1 MRARYRPTATYRLQ
15 LHAGFT
21 FADAAA
27 TVPYLAA
34 LGISHVYLSP
44 VLQARPGSTHGYDVV
59 NHCALNPELGGTKG
73 FESLSQTLEAHDM
86 GQIWDIVPNHM
97 GVMGDDNPWWLSVLE
112 NGPASPWADFFDIDW
127 HPLKRE
133 LHGKV
138 LVPILGAPY
147 GETLAGGELV
157 LRFDPEVGSFS
168 LHYYEHRFPLDPS
181 TYPRILNLELD
192 ALRQR
197 LGGSHPDLLEFES
210 LITAFG
216 HLPLRSKSDG
226 EALRERERDKEIHKR
241 ALAALSARNPA
252 IDAHIAHQV
261 ATINA
266 HHGDF
271 SRDDSLHGLLEQQP
285 WRLSF
290 WRVAVDEIN
299 YRRFFDINDL
309 AGLRMERPEVFE
321 ATHAL
326 ILEQVRLGRVHG
338 LRIDHPDGLYDPLA
352 YFTQLAAAT
361 RTALGQPPGTE
372 PAVYTVVE
380 KILADHESLRGS
392 WPVHGTTGYEFIRL
406 MNGLQVDG
414 NGLTALRDSFSAFT
428 GRTGS
433 MAEVVYA
440 AKRTLMRNTLASEL
454 NVLANRLGRL
464 AEGDP
469 FTRDFTVNALRAA
482 LGEIVAAFPVYRTY
496 VDRQG
501 AQEEDRRDLDWAV
514 AQAKKRRAREETTI
528 YDFIHR
534 VLALD
539 VADDVPRLQRL
550 AMQDFAMRFAQYTG
564 PVMAKSVEDTA
575 FYRMFPLA
583 SLNEVGSNPA
593 RAEISIAAFHHH
605 NQRRAQLFPHQML
618 ASTTHDTKRS
628 EDVRARINVLSEC
641 PQAFADALQRW
652 ARINRRHLTEMDGER
667 LPSSHHEYLL
677 YQTLIGTWPERV
689 VAATEPDY
697 ADRIVAYMQKA
708 AREGKEQSS
717 WFSPDMAYEGAL
729 ERFIRGILEA
739 GANNPFP
746 DDLTRF
752 VTQLIPFGRWNS
764 LVQSL
769 LQTTVPGMPD
779 IYQGIELEALSL
791 VDPDNR
797 RPVDY
802 AKRRELLDRLLK
814 HPAPANRWETAW
826 AARDEGTLKL
836 HLLVTILTWRRE
848 DPALFQRGSYLPLTV
863 SGPRA
868 DHLCA
873 FARIFEDRAMI
884 VLAPRLLHT
893 ACQGDPEQLNA
904 TLWTGTRL
912 QLDADLPAGPWQN
925 LLTGAPCPPD
935 AWDDLSVALSAAP
948 MAVLRAGS

>member
-1 MRARYRPTATYRLQ
+1 
-15 LHAGFT
+15 
-21 FADAAA
+21 
-27 TVPYLAA
+27 
-34 LGISHVYLSP
+34 
-44 VLQARPGSTHGYDVV
+44 
-59 NHCALNPELGGTKG
+59 
-73 FESLSQTLEAHDM
+73 
-86 GQIWDIVPNHM
+86 
-97 GVMGDDNPWWLSVLE
+97 
-112 NGPASPWADFFDIDW
+112 
-127 HPLKRE
+127 
-133 LHGKV
+133 
-138 LVPILGAPY
+138 
-147 GETLAGGELV
+147 
-157 LRFDPEVGSFS
+157 
-168 LHYYEHRFPLDPS
+168 
-181 TYPRILNLELD
+181 
-192 ALRQR
+192 
-197 LGGSHPDLLEFES
+197 
-210 LITAFG
+210 
-216 HLPLRSKSDG
+216 
-226 EALRERERDKEIHKR
+226 
-241 ALAALSARNPA
+241 
-252 IDAHIAHQV
+252 
-261 ATINA
+261 
-266 HHGDF
+266 
-271 SRDDSLHGLLEQQP
+271 
-285 WRLSF
+285 
-290 WRVAVDEIN
+290 
-299 YRRFFDINDL
+299 
-309 AGLRMERPEVFE
+309 
-321 ATHAL
+321 
-326 ILEQVRLGRVHG
+326 
-338 LRIDHPDGLYDPLA
+338 
-352 YFTQLAAAT
+352 
-361 RTALGQPPGTE
+361 
-372 PAVYTVVE
+372 
-380 KILADHESLRGS
+380 
-392 WPVHGTTGYEFIRL
+392 
-406 MNGLQVDG
+406 
-414 NGLTALRDSFSAFT
+414 
-428 GRTGS
+428 
-433 MAEVVYA
+433 
-440 AKRTLMRNTLASEL
+440 
-454 NVLANRLGRL
+454 
-464 AEGDP
+464 
-469 FTRDFTVNALRAA
+469 
-482 LGEIVAAFPVYRTY
+482 
-496 VDRQG
+496 
-501 AQEEDRRDLDWAV
+501 
-514 AQAKKRRAREETTI
+514 
-528 YDFIHR
+528 
-534 VLALD
+534 
-539 VADDVPRLQRL
+539 
-550 AMQDFAMRFAQYTG
+550 
-564 PVMAKSVEDTA
+564 MAKSVEDTA

-814 HPAPANRWETAW
+814 HPAPADRWETAW